1 MDIAIKNYAVIN
13 IGGVDV
19 WITESIVNAWIIM
32 LLLIIFTV
40 VVRLMIKRFT
50 DLPKG
55 FQNIVELMVETF
67 DGFVRSTAGDKL
79 HDLGN
84 WYFMLFAFILL
95 SNIAGIFGLTPPSAD
110 WAMTFACALST
121 FGLIQIVAF
130 KYQKIGYLKS
140 FIEPFVL
147 FLPLNIIGE
156 ISRPIA
162 LSFRLFGN
170 ILAGS
175 IMLSLI
181 YNIAPLILKL
191 LLPAAM
197 HIYFDLVSGI
207 LQTYIFV
214 VLSLSF
220 VGAVAVT
227 SDNEEAR

>member
-13 IGGVDV
+13 IAGVDI

-32 LLLIIFTV
+32 LVLTALSL
-40 VVRLMIKRFT
+40 VVRLMIGRFK

-55 FQNIVELMVETF
+55 FQNIIELMVEAF

-79 HDLGN
+79 MGLGN
-84 WYFMLFAFILL
+84 WYFMLFSFILL

-121 FGLIQIVAF
+121 FAIIQIVAF
-130 KYQKIGYLKS
+130 KFQKFGYLKS

-147 FLPLNIIGE
+147 FLPLNILGE

-170 ILAGS
+170 VLAGS

-214 VLSLSF
+214 ILSLSF
-220 VGAVAVT
+220 IGAAAV
-227 SDNEEAR
+227 SNDKEEA